1 MPRVVLSP
9 QAWRRYRW
17 KRKKKRKKKEEK
29 EKREFKCNGIE
40 EGRRDMEKYSFVLRT
55 NEREGRISLVRES
68 RLIEFCRPM
77 LGESKR
83 KIFNIYFLYVRVLN
97 DDYDVLTCLDISDIY
112 YRDIQ

>member
-1 MPRVVLSP
+1 MAKI
-9 QAWRRYRW
+9 QME
-17 KRKKKRKKKEEK
+17 KKERKKKKKEK

-40 EGRRDMEKYSFVLRT
+40 EGRRDTEKYSFVLRT

-83 KIFNIYFLYVRVLN
+83 KIFNIYFLCVCVLN